1 MWREKCYSRRFD
13 LSWSHVDD
21 TMERIDADEVSVQE
35 FIRRFEEPYLPV
47 VITNAMK
54 EWPAMEKWTVQVR
67 LLLLCFK
74 H

>member
-1 MWREKCYSRRFD
+1 
-13 LSWSHVDD
+13 
-21 TMERIDADEVSVQE
+21 MERIDADEVSVQE